1 MSQVLGVSVTD
12 LQIASVVMEV
22 STGNVLARN
31 VVDLTDSSPDTVF
44 DAITQLVE
52 SAPFAVDAV
61 TVACAQRSM
70 QVSLHNTV
78 TAGAKTDPDWYSR
91 TTITDTPFAFA
102 NVAAAQSDQ
111 RGVIVVLDLAADAV
125 PFNELSIAAVDTE
138 SATVVGAVQLPT
150 GGAREP
156 VTDTPGA
163 QAVAG
168 AFGLLPSTD
177 VGRSGV
183 FVVGPGAEVPGVAP
197 TLEYETQLPVQIASE
212 PTYSAA
218 HGAALHGR
226 NRGVTGSNRTRW
238 LALVGAAVAA
248 AVLAAVVV
256 GVVLFTGDD
265 DEPSPAGSESSVTTS
280 APTTTT
286 TAPTTTRS
294 RPPSTTTTTT
304 EEQTEE
310 FVPPPAPPQETVT
323 VTQPPRTVT
332 RTTTPPAA
340 TTTTT
345 TSSPASSPKPENPS
359 VPAQGNAG
367 GGAANPGGAGGG

>member
-70 QVSLHNTV
+70 QVALHNTV
-78 TAGAKTDPDWYSR
+78 TAGSSTDPDWYSR
-91 TTITDTPFAFA
+91 TIVTDTPFAFA

-111 RGVIVVLDLAADAV
+111 RGVVVVLDLAADAV

-150 GGAREP
+150 GGEREP

-168 AFGLLPSTD
+168 AFGLLPTTD

-197 TLEYETQLPVQIASE
+197 ALEYETQLPVQIASE

-226 NRGVTGSNRTRW
+226 NRGVAGSSSRNRW

-265 DEPSPAGSESSVTTS
+265 DDPSPAGSESSVSTT

-286 TAPTTTRS
+286 PAPTTTRS
-294 RPPSTTTTTT
+294 RPPTTTTTTT
-304 EEQTEE
+304 EEETDD
-310 FVPPPAPPQETVT
+310 FVPAPAPPPETVT

-332 RTTTPPAA
+332 RTTTPKPSTVPSQASEVPSNSA
-340 TTTTT
+340 NP
-345 TSSPASSPKPENPS
+345 SSAGAS
-359 VPAQGNAG
+359 VPAQQ
-367 GGAANPGGAGGG
+367 

>member
-31 VVDLTDSSPDTVF
+31 VVDLTDSSPETVF

-78 TAGAKTDPDWYSR
+78 TAGAKTDPEWFSR

-111 RGVIVVLDLAADAV
+111 RGVVVVLDLAADAV

-138 SATVVGAVQLPT
+138 TATVVGAVQLPT
-150 GGAREP
+150 GGEREP

-212 PTYSAA
+212 PTYAAA

-256 GVVLFTGDD
+256 GVVLFTGGD

-286 TAPTTTRS
+286 PAPTTTRS
-294 RPPSTTTTTT
+294 RPPTTTTTTTT
-304 EEQTEE
+304 EEETEE
-310 FVPPPAPPQETVT
+310 FVPPPAPPPETVT

-332 RTTTPPAA
+332 RTTTPPP
-340 TTTTT
+340 TTTT
-345 TSSPASSPKPENPS
+345 TSSPASAVKPEDPS
-359 VPAQGNAG
+359 KVPADPPAG
-367 GGAANPGGAGGG
+367 ANPANGAG